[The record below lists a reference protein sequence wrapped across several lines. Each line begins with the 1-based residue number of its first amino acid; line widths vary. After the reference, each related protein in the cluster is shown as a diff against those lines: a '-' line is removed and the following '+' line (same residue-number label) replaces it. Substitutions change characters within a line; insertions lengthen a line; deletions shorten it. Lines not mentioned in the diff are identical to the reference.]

1 MIIQKKANAIRKPM
15 VHDVELKIFRL
26 IAILSVSDMKA
37 NVESLDVESLR
48 LSIRE
53 TGTKSQDVFSLFVCW
68 ESFVGENYTVLFKM

>member
-1 MIIQKKANAIRKPM
+1 M